1 MYTIENIRASWYN
14 RGGTELLK
22 QYKDKVAQWK
32 RDGSKSQILSL
43 NDIEHLFKIVEE
55 MDSLINVNTE
65 K

>member
-1 MYTIENIRASWYN
+1 MNTIENIRASWYN